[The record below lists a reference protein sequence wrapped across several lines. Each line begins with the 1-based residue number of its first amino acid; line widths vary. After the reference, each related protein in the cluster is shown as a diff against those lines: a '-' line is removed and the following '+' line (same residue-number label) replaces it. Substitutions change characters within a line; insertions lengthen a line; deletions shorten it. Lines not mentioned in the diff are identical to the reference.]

1 MPDRL
6 IHAAAS
12 IAFLIAIAVLFSTN
26 RRAIRPRVVLS
37 ALAVQVALG
46 ALVLFWPA
54 GRAGLGAVADAVQ
67 AVLSYGDKGVA
78 FLFGGLVEPK
88 MFELFGGGGFV
99 LALRVLPQIIY
110 VSALIAVLYHFGI
123 MQALARALGA
133 ALQRVLGTSR
143 IETFSAVITIFIG
156 QSEIAVALRPFLALL
171 TGAELFAVMTSGAAS
186 TAGSILA
193 GYAGLGVP
201 MPYLLAASFMAI
213 PGGLLY
219 AKILVPSTEPSRVKT
234 MRVEFGETRAVNV
247 IEAAADGTQKG
258 LAVAVAVG
266 AMLIA
271 FVGLI
276 ALVNGIVSYAGGL
289 FGLPGASIE
298 GMLGAVL
305 APLAWLL
312 GVPWDQ
318 ATLVGGAIGQKLA
331 FNEFLAYANLSPVLK
346 SGELGSR
353 TTAILCFALC
363 GFANLSSIAIQLAS
377 FGSLVP
383 ERRAEVAAF
392 GLRAILAGTLSNLT
406 SAAIAGVFIGA

>member
-12 IAFLIAIAVLFSTN
+12 IALMIAIAVLFSTD

-37 ALAVQVALG
+37 ALAVQVTLG
-46 ALVLFWPA
+46 ALVLFWPL
-54 GRAGLGAVADAVQ
+54 GRAGLGAVAEAVQ

-110 VSALIAVLYHFGI
+110 VSALIAVLYHFGV

-133 ALQRVLGTSR
+133 ALQRILGTSR

-193 GYAGLGVP
+193 GYAALGVP

-219 AKILVPSTEPSRVKT
+219 AKILVPSTGPSRVTT
-234 MRVEFGETRAVNV
+234 MQVTFGETRAVNV

-258 LAVAVAVG
+258 LAVAAAVG

-276 ALVNGIVSYAGGL
+276 ALLNGLVATAGGL
-289 FGLPGASIE
+289 VGMPGASIE
-298 GMLGAVL
+298 GGLGFVL

-346 SGELGSR
+346 SGELGPR

-377 FGSLVP
+377 FGSLIP
-383 ERRAEVAAF
+383 ERRSEVAAY